1 MSPFSLASLSK
12 AFAVLGLSVLAVLT
26 AAAAPTASFDMSTH
40 NPSAGYLVQ
49 FTDTSSGSP
58 TLWAWDFGDGTTST
72 EQNPSHAFAA
82 AGAFTVH
89 LVASNPSG
97 SSTATLAVTVTPN
110 TVLRLNPAHTFD
122 LTLAAH
128 DPRTGNSGDGTVIG
142 QNDVYGYFSIP
153 AVSGNAGN
161 PEVIVKMVDATAI
174 GQNYWVFYGCMTDLE
189 YTLSVKENATGVVK
203 TYSKDAGKPCG
214 QFDTSGFLPT
224 PTPTTGPPVTATPTP
239 TPTPSGPQAVTLK
252 AKQFQWD
259 WNAGGSS
266 ITLHVGTTYTIQISD
281 TDRPGTNSHGF
292 SGIPALGMAGAILSP
307 GGSGVTRTFTPQ
319 ANQVGFYAFSCSQ
332 TGCGTGH
339 DGMLGILEVA
349 N

>member
-1 MSPFSLASLSK
+1 
-12 AFAVLGLSVLAVLT
+12 
-26 AAAAPTASFDMSTH
+26 
-40 NPSAGYLVQ
+40 
-49 FTDTSSGSP
+49 
-58 TLWAWDFGDGTTST
+58 
-72 EQNPSHAFAA
+72 
-82 AGAFTVH
+82 
-89 LVASNPSG
+89 
-97 SSTATLAVTVTPN
+97 
-110 TVLRLNPAHTFD
+110 VLRLNPAHTFD

-174 GQNYWVFYGCMTDLE
+174 GANYWVFYGCMTDLE

-281 TDRPGTNSHGF
+281 TDPRGTNSHGF

-319 ANQVGFYAFSCSQ
+319 ANQVGFYAFSCSE

-339 DGMLGILEVA
+339 NGMLGILEVA